1 MNPLAGGWLILL
13 TLAVAMLLGVVH
25 LPETWPD
32 WLGWL
37 RPVWVA
43 LVLFYWVME
52 LPHRIGLIAAWI
64 VGLFVDVLQA
74 DPLGLNG
81 ALLAGIMF
89 VGWKFYERL
98 RMYALLQQGGVIF
111 LLLIG
116 TEAVRMLALAILDGR
131 PLSWGVLGPP
141 VMSLLVWPF
150 VALALDT
157 LRRRF
162 HVV

>member
-1 MNPLAGGWLILL
+1 MILL
-13 TLAVAMLLGVVH
+13 TLAVAMLLAVVH
-25 LPETWPD
+25 LPETWPY

-81 ALLAGIMF
+81 ALLAGITYF
-89 VGWKFYERL
+89 GWRFYERL
-98 RMYALLQQGGVIF
+98 RMYALLQQGAVIF
-111 LLLIG
+111 VLLIG
-116 TEAVRMLALAILDGR
+116 TEAVRMLVLAIIEGR
-131 PLSWGVLGPP
+131 ALSWGMFGPP
-141 VMSLLVWPF
+141 TMSLLVWPF
-150 VALALDT
+150 VAILLDG

>member
-1 MNPLAGGWLILL
+1 MNPMAGGWLILL
-13 TLAVAMLLGVVH
+13 TLAAAMLLAVVH
-25 LPETWPD
+25 LPETWPE
-32 WLGWL
+32 WLGWM

-81 ALLAGIMF
+81 ALLAAITYF
-89 VGWKFYERL
+89 GWRFYERL

-116 TEAVRMLALAILDGR
+116 TEAVRMLALAVIDGR
-131 PLSWGVLGPP
+131 GLSWGALGPP
-141 VMSLLVWPF
+141 TMSLVAWPF
-150 VALALDT
+150 VVLVLEA
-157 LRRRF
+157 LRRRVR
-162 HVV
+162 VV